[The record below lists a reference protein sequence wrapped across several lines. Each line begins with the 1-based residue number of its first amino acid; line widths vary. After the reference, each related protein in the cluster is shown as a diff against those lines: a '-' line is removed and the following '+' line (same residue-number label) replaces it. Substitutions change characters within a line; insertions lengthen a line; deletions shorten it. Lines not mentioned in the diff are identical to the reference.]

1 MLCAASFAGSLL
13 SAAQSFPNL
22 TTTQASGTS
31 TTLTSAQT
39 TGNVTSLSQALTMS
53 LTSTSSDSDND
64 FLEMCRTSTLLAE
77 LEDDDELPEPDD
89 EMDDNE
95 DDLKDDEEYDDVMVC
110 VHCCVQLLI
119 TVYLSWSTLSI
130 AVLLPLP
137 KWHGYHTT
145 TVLWPFFQDHSGEP
159 VPEENFLTLWCKG
172 RLTVGDT
179 PTIRLGTTLSRLTS
193 AHLHHPLFFT
203 GWMPFLPPN
212 QQSKH

>member
-1 MLCAASFAGSLL
+1 MIRNCTVHLLVASFAGSLL

-22 TTTQASGTS
+22 TTTPTSGTS

-39 TGNVTSLSQALTMS
+39 TGNVTSLSQALTVS

-110 VHCCVQLLI
+110 HVRC
-119 TVYLSWSTLSI
+119 TVSR
-130 AVLLPLP
+130 VGRFLP
-137 KWHGYHTT
+137 K
-145 TVLWPFFQDHSGEP
+145 V
-159 VPEENFLTLWCKG
+159 
-172 RLTVGDT
+172 
-179 PTIRLGTTLSRLTS
+179 I
-193 AHLHHPLFFT
+193 
-203 GWMPFLPPN
+203 
-212 QQSKH
+212 

>member
-1 MLCAASFAGSLL
+1 MFVASFAGSLL

-22 TTTQASGTS
+22 TTTPTSGTS

-110 VHCCVQLLI
+110 VLCSLTAKILDAW
-119 TVYLSWSTLSI
+119 YLPYSLS
-130 AVLLPLP
+130 VVNFY
-137 KWHGYHTT
+137 KYNS
-145 TVLWPFFQDHSGEP
+145 SGMP
-159 VPEENFLTLWCKG
+159 VTRKL
-172 RLTVGDT
+172 
-179 PTIRLGTTLSRLTS
+179 
-193 AHLHHPLFFT
+193 
-203 GWMPFLPPN
+203 
-212 QQSKH
+212 